1 MARYLVETNYRDDS
15 TCRSAVTAAARRTP
29 EVAVAAAF
37 VTLEPTSRCV
47 WILVSPSEQHVSHW
61 AEAVG
66 LTVARCTSVVVL
78 DIGVT

>member
-1 MARYLVETNYRDDS
+1 MREA
-15 TCRSAVTAAARRTP
+15 P
-29 EVAVAAAF
+29 EVAVTAAF

-61 AEAVG
+61 AVAVG
-66 LTVARCTSVVVL
+66 LALVRCTSIVVL